1 MIWYWFYIYL
11 LFRKVTHQTM
21 LESTFSWKT
30 RDQIQIYGKH
40 WQTKNPKA
48 VVCLIHGLGEH
59 IHRYDH
65 MAEYFNEKG
74 IVVIG
79 NDRRGHGRSE
89 GKRGHCQQFEDFLM
103 EVKHLLA
110 TAKAHYPDMPT
121 FLYGHSM
128 GGNIV
133 LNYMIKERPQLAGVI
148 LSGTWIRLGNPPADW
163 LYQVG
168 KLVVKVAP
176 SISQSNGL
184 ETNYISTDAEEVKK
198 YQEDNL
204 VHDQITFATGIGM
217 IDAAKR
223 LEYFAGKL
231 PAPILAMHGG
241 RDQIILPEGTE
252 ALGKRVKSEVE
263 VKIWEDL
270 YHEIHNEPNQ
280 AEIFEYVVNWMEQ
293 RLG

>member
-1 MIWYWFYIYL
+1 
-11 LFRKVTHQTM
+11 M

-30 RDQIQIYGKH
+30 RDQVQIYGKH
-40 WQTKNPKA
+40 WRAENPKA

-65 MAEYFNEKG
+65 LAEYFNEKG
-74 IVVIG
+74 IVIIG

-110 TAKAHYPDMPT
+110 TAKAHYPNLPT

-133 LNYMIKERPQLAGVI
+133 LNYLIKERPQLAGAI
-148 LSGTWIRLGNPPADW
+148 LSGAWIRLGNPPADW

-168 KLVVKVAP
+168 KLAVKVIP
-176 SISQSNGL
+176 SFTQSNDL
-184 ETNYISTDAEEVKK
+184 NVNHISTDPAEVER
-198 YQEDNL
+198 YEEDNL
-204 VHDQITFATGIGM
+204 IHDQVTFATGISM
-217 IDAAKR
+217 IEAAKR
-223 LEYFAGKL
+223 LEYFSGRL
-231 PAPILAMHGG
+231 PVPLLAMHGG
-241 RDQIILPEGTE
+241 EDQIILPSGTE
-252 ALGKRVKSEVE
+252 ALGKRIKSEVE
-263 VKIWEDL
+263 VKIWEGL

-280 AEIFEYVVNWMEQ
+280 KEIFEYVLSWMEK
-293 RLG
+293 RI